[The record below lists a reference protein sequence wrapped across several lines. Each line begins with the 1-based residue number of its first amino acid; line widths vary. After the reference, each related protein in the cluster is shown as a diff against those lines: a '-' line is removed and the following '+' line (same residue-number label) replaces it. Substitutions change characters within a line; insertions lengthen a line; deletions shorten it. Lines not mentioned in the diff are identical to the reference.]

1 MLDKHAPVKSKRI
14 KHETQSEWLN
24 DDIKHAAKARDT
36 YHKNKNWHQYKTW
49 RNRTNSLIRKAK
61 SELFAN
67 LIAENKNNSFLW
79 KHVKALKGQPT
90 GGSLPTSINTG
101 NCQDENTSDV
111 LNEMNKYFTS
121 ISDKLKEESRDDTL
135 PYDFSKLNAYVES
148 KIPQNVTFQISFM
161 KLNDLL
167 SIINSL
173 DPNKATGLDDI
184 SAKLLKSSVHVIC
197 PSLLEIINLSISSGV
212 FPDSLKIAKVNP
224 IHKTGAKDD
233 PANYRPISILSVLSK
248 LLKNTS
254 QNIYLL
260 T

>member
-1 MLDKHAPVKSKRI
+1 
-14 KHETQSEWLN
+14 
-24 DDIKHAAKARDT
+24 
-36 YHKNKNWHQYKTW
+36 
-49 RNRTNSLIRKAK
+49 
-61 SELFAN
+61 
-67 LIAENKNNSFLW
+67 
-79 KHVKALKGQPT
+79 
-90 GGSLPTSINTG
+90 
-101 NCQDENTSDV
+101 
-111 LNEMNKYFTS
+111 MNKYFTS

-148 KIPQNVTFQISFM
+148 KIPQNVTFQIPFM

-173 DPNKATGLDDI
+173 DPNKATGLDGI

-248 LLKNTS
+248 IIVKHITKHLFAYMNKYSILHKSQSGFRKKYSCNTALINLIDKWLKSIDKGEIVGAVFFDLRKAFDVWTM
-254 QNIYLL
+254 IF
-260 T
+260 